1 MFHPI
6 RAPREGAGL
15 RARVVLLAVFAATAF
30 SMEEI
35 YAKFVSQKISKTR
48 WRPVPA
54 GSLQTAETFATG
66 SWDNE
71 ENYVSLW
78 SIGDFGNLDS
88 DGGFKGDHQLLC
100 DIKHH
105 GDVMDLQFFDQE
117 RIVAASS
124 TGCVTVF
131 LHHPNNQTL
140 SVNQQWTAAHYH
152 TGPGSPSY
160 SSAPCTGIV
169 CDNPEIVTVGED
181 GRINL
186 FRVDHKEPV
195 RTIDNA
201 DSSTLHAVT
210 FLRTPEILTVNSIG
224 QLKIWDFR
232 QQGNEPS
239 QILSLTGDRVP
250 LHCVDRHPNQQHVVA
265 TGGQDGMLSIWD
277 VRQGTMPVSLLKAH
291 EAENVFMKRSEKP
304 EGYRQMRPKT
314 FPASNY
320 TGSSRQMLQEIR
332 ESLRNLSKPSDA
344 AKAEHNMNKMSIE
357 DPRQVRNTPKFGTYH
372 KALQEIRNSLL
383 PFANETSSSSRS
395 TSEINPQM
403 FQDLQAAGFDED
415 MVVQALQKTNNRSI
429 EAAIEFISKMSYQDP
444 RREQMAAA
452 AARPINASMKP
463 GSVQQSINRKQS
475 WKGSKESLVP
485 QRHGP
490 PLGESVVYR
499 SESPN
504 SQTDVGRP
512 LSGSGITA
520 FSQAHPSNGQR
531 VNPPPPPQVRS
542 VTPPPPPRGQT
553 PPPRGTTP
561 PPLSWEPN
569 SQTKRYSGNM
579 EYVISRI
586 SPVPPGAWQEGYPPP
601 PLNTSPMNPPNQGQ
615 RGINSVP
622 VGRQPIIMQS
632 SNKFNFPPGRP
643 GIQNGGGQTDFMIH
657 QNVVP
662 AGTVNRQPPPPY
674 PLTPANGPSPSA
686 LQTGGS
692 AAPSSYAN
700 GNIPQSMMVPN
711 RNSHNLELYNI
722 NIPGLQTAWPQS
734 SSAPAQSSPS
744 SGHEIPTWQPNIPV
758 RSNSFNNPL
767 GNRTSHSANSQP
779 SATTVTAITPAPI
792 QQPVKSMRV
801 LKPELQTAL
810 APTHPS
816 WIPQPIQ
823 TVQPSPFSEGTTS
836 NMTVKPPVAE
846 APNYQGPPPPYPK
859 HLLHQNPSVPPY
871 ESVNKSSKEDQPSLS
886 NEDESEKS
894 FENVDSGDKEKKQI
908 TTSPITVRKNK
919 KDEERRESRIQS
931 YSPQAFKFFME
942 QHVENVL
949 KSHQQRLH
957 RKKQLE
963 NEMMRVGL
971 SQDAQD
977 QMRKM
982 LCQKESNYIRLKRA
996 KMDKSMFVKIKTL
1009 GIGAFGEV
1017 CLARKVDTKAL
1028 YATKTLRKKD
1038 VLLRNQVAHV
1048 KAERD
1053 ILAEADNEWVVRL
1066 YYSFQDKD
1074 NLYFV
1079 MDYIPGGDMMSLLIR
1094 MGIFPENLARFY
1106 IAELT
1111 CAVESVHKMG
1121 FIHRDIK
1128 PDNILIDRDGHIK
1141 LTDFGLCTG
1150 FRWTHDSKYYQSG
1163 DHPRQD
1169 SMDFSNEWG
1178 DPSNCR
1184 CGDRLKPLERRAARQ
1199 HQRCLAHSLVG
1210 TPNYIAPEVL
1220 LRTGYTQLCDW
1231 WSVGVILF
1239 EMLVGQPP
1247 FLAQTPLETQMKVI
1261 NWQTSLHIPP
1271 QAKLSPE
1278 ASDLIIKLCRGPE
1291 DRLGKNGA
1299 DEIKAHPF
1307 FKTIDF
1313 SSDLRQQSA
1322 SYIPKITHPTDTSNF
1337 DPVDPDKLW
1346 SDDNEE
1352 ENVNDT
1358 LNGWYKNG
1366 KHPEHAFYEFT
1377 FRRFFDD
1384 NGYPYNYPKPIEYDY
1399 INSQSS
1405 EQPSDEDDQQTGS
1418 EIKNRD
1424 LVYV

>member
-1 MFHPI
+1 
-6 RAPREGAGL
+6 
-15 RARVVLLAVFAATAF
+15 
-30 SMEEI
+30 
-35 YAKFVSQKISKTR
+35 
-48 WRPVPA
+48 
-54 GSLQTAETFATG
+54 
-66 SWDNE
+66 
-71 ENYVSLW
+71 
-78 SIGDFGNLDS
+78 
-88 DGGFKGDHQLLC
+88 
-100 DIKHH
+100 
-105 GDVMDLQFFDQE
+105 
-117 RIVAASS
+117 
-124 TGCVTVF
+124 
-131 LHHPNNQTL
+131 
-140 SVNQQWTAAHYH
+140 
-152 TGPGSPSY
+152 
-160 SSAPCTGIV
+160 
-169 CDNPEIVTVGED
+169 
-181 GRINL
+181 
-186 FRVDHKEPV
+186 
-195 RTIDNA
+195 
-201 DSSTLHAVT
+201 
-210 FLRTPEILTVNSIG
+210 
-224 QLKIWDFR
+224 
-232 QQGNEPS
+232 
-239 QILSLTGDRVP
+239 
-250 LHCVDRHPNQQHVVA
+250 
-265 TGGQDGMLSIWD
+265 
-277 VRQGTMPVSLLKAH
+277 
-291 EAENVFMKRSEKP
+291 MKRSEKP

-332 ESLRNLSKPSDA
+332 ESLRNLPKPSDA
-344 AKAEHNMNKMSIE
+344 AKTEQNVGKISTD
-357 DPRQVRNTPKFGTYH
+357 DPRQGRNPPKFVTYH

-383 PFANETSSSSRS
+383 PFANETNSSTRG
-395 TSEINPQM
+395 TSEVNRQM
-403 FQDLQAAGFDED
+403 LQDLQAAGFDED
-415 MVVQALQKTNNRSI
+415 MVVQALRQTNSRSI
-429 EAAIEFISKMSYQDP
+429 EAAIEFISKMSYQDS

-452 AARPINASMKP
+452 AARPVNAGTKP
-463 GSVQQSINRKQS
+463 PGGVQQSVNRRQS

-485 QRHGP
+485 HRHGP
-490 PLGESVVYR
+490 ALGDGLAFH
-499 SESPN
+499 SESPI
-504 SQTDVGRP
+504 SQADGGRP
-512 LSGSGITA
+512 LSGSGIAA
-520 FSQAHPSNGQR
+520 FAQAHAGNGQR
-531 VNPPPPPQVRS
+531 ANLPPPPQIRS
-542 VTPPPPPRGQT
+542 VTPPPLS
-553 PPPRGTTP
+553 PRGTTP
-561 PPLSWEPN
+561 PPRGTIPPPPSWETN
-569 SQTKRYSGNM
+569 SQTKRYSGSM
-579 EYVISRI
+579 EYMISRI
-586 SPVPPGAWQEGYPPP
+586 SPVPPGAWQDGYPPQP
-601 PLNTSPMNPPNQGQ
+601 INPSSMNPPTQGQ
-615 RGINSVP
+615 RGISSVP

-632 SNKFNFPPGRP
+632 SVNNKFNFSSGRA
-643 GIQNGGGQTDFMIH
+643 GIQNGNCQADYIVH
-657 QNVVP
+657 QNIVP
-662 AGTVNRQPPPPY
+662 SNSATRQPPPPY
-674 PLTPANGPSPSA
+674 PMSSTSQQSPTP
-686 LQTGGS
+686 LQMQAGGS
-692 AAPSSYAN
+692 AAPSTYPN

-711 RNSHNLELYNI
+711 RNSHNMELYNI
-722 NIPGLQTAWPQS
+722 NVSGIPTSWPQATS
-734 SSAPAQSSPS
+734 GN
-744 SGHEIPTWQPNIPV
+744 GHELPTWQPNIPV

-767 GNRTSHSANSQP
+767 GNRQNHATNSQP
-779 SATTVTAITPAPI
+779 SATTVTAVTPAPI

-801 LKPELQTAL
+801 LKPELQTAV
-810 APTHPS
+810 APAYPS
-816 WIPQPIQ
+816 WISQQMQAVQPI
-823 TVQPSPFSEGTTS
+823 TFSEGPCT
-836 NMTVKPPVAE
+836 NMTVMPPAAE
-846 APNYQGPPPPYPK
+846 VPTYQGPPPPYPK
-859 HLLHQNPSVPPY
+859 HLLHPNPPVAPY
-871 ESVNKSSKEDQPSLS
+871 ESVAKPGKEDQSSFPK
-886 NEDESEKS
+886 EEESEKNES
-894 FENVDSGDKEKKQI
+894 SEGIDREKKQI
-908 TTSPITVRKNK
+908 TTSPVPVRKNK
-919 KDEERRESRIQS
+919 RDEERRESRIQS

-942 QHVENVL
+942 QHVENIL

-971 SQDAQD
+971 SQEAQD

-1017 CLARKVDTKAL
+1017 CLARKVDTNAL

-1094 MGIFPENLARFY
+1094 MGVFPENMARFY
-1106 IAELT
+1106 IAELI

-1178 DPSNCR
+1178 DLANCR

-1261 NWQTSLHIPP
+1261 NWKTSLHIPA
-1271 QAKLSPE
+1271 QAKLTPE

-1307 FKTIDF
+1307 FKSIDF
-1313 SSDLRQQSA
+1313 SSDLRQQPA

-1337 DPVDPDKLW
+1337 DPIDPDKLW
-1346 SDDNEE
+1346 SEDKEGNI
-1352 ENVNDT
+1352 NDT

-1384 NGYPYNYPKPIEYDY
+1384 NGYPYSYPKPIEYEY
-1399 INSQSS
+1399 SNCHRLESQ
-1405 EQPSDEDDQQTGS
+1405 SDEDEERTRREVQ
-1418 EIKNRD
+1418 NHD
-1424 LVYV
+1424 LVYI

>member
-1 MFHPI
+1 
-6 RAPREGAGL
+6 
-15 RARVVLLAVFAATAF
+15 
-30 SMEEI
+30 
-35 YAKFVSQKISKTR
+35 
-48 WRPVPA
+48 
-54 GSLQTAETFATG
+54 
-66 SWDNE
+66 
-71 ENYVSLW
+71 
-78 SIGDFGNLDS
+78 
-88 DGGFKGDHQLLC
+88 
-100 DIKHH
+100 
-105 GDVMDLQFFDQE
+105 
-117 RIVAASS
+117 
-124 TGCVTVF
+124 
-131 LHHPNNQTL
+131 
-140 SVNQQWTAAHYH
+140 
-152 TGPGSPSY
+152 
-160 SSAPCTGIV
+160 
-169 CDNPEIVTVGED
+169 
-181 GRINL
+181 
-186 FRVDHKEPV
+186 
-195 RTIDNA
+195 
-201 DSSTLHAVT
+201 
-210 FLRTPEILTVNSIG
+210 
-224 QLKIWDFR
+224 
-232 QQGNEPS
+232 
-239 QILSLTGDRVP
+239 
-250 LHCVDRHPNQQHVVA
+250 
-265 TGGQDGMLSIWD
+265 
-277 VRQGTMPVSLLKAH
+277 
-291 EAENVFMKRSEKP
+291 MKRSEKP

-344 AKAEHNMNKMSIE
+344 AKAEHNMSKMSIE
-357 DPRQVRNTPKFGTYH
+357 DPRQVRNPPKFGTHH
-372 KALQEIRNSLL
+372 KALLEIRNSLQ
-383 PFANETSSSSRS
+383 PFANETSRN
-395 TSEINPQM
+395 TLEVNPQM
-403 FQDLQAAGFDED
+403 LQDLQAAGFDED
-415 MVVQALQKTNNRSI
+415 MVIQALQKTNNRSI

-444 RREQMAAA
+444 RREQMVTA
-452 AARPINASMKP
+452 AARPINASLKP
-463 GSVQQSINRKQS
+463 GSVQQSVNRRQS

-490 PLGESVVYR
+490 PLAESVAYR

-504 SQTDVGRP
+504 SQTDVGKP

-520 FSQAHPSNGQR
+520 FAQAHPSNGQR

-561 PPLSWEPN
+561 PPPSWEPN

-601 PLNTSPMNPPNQGQ
+601 PLNMSPMNPPNQGQ
-615 RGINSVP
+615 RVISSVP

-632 SNKFNFPPGRP
+632 SNKFNYPPGRP
-643 GIQNGGGQTDFMIH
+643 GIQNGSGQTDFMIH
-657 QNVVP
+657 QNVP
-662 AGTVNRQPPPPY
+662 TGAVNRQPPPPY
-674 PLTPANGPSPSA
+674 PLTPTNGQSPSA

-692 AAPSSYAN
+692 AASSSYTN

-711 RNSHNLELYNI
+711 RNSHNMELYNI
-722 NIPGLQTAWPQS
+722 SVPGLQTTWPQS

-744 SGHEIPTWQPNIPV
+744 IGHEIPTWQPNIPV

-792 QQPVKSMRV
+792 QQPVKSIRV

-836 NMTVKPPVAE
+836 NMTVMSPVAE

-871 ESVNKSSKEDQPSLS
+871 DSINKSNKEDQSTVPK
-886 NEDESEKS
+886 EDEGEKS
-894 FENVDSGDKEKKQI
+894 YENVDSGDKEKKQI

-971 SQDAQD
+971 SQEAQD

-1074 NLYFV
+1074 HLYFV

-1163 DHPRQD
+1163 DHSRQD

-1313 SSDLRQQSA
+1313 SSDLRQQPA

-1346 SDDNEE
+1346 SDDKEE

-1384 NGYPYNYPKPIEYDY
+1384 NGYPYNYPKPIEYEY
-1399 INSQSS
+1399 INSQDSG
-1405 EQPSDEDDQQTGS
+1405 QQSDEDDQHTGS